1 MMQHLDQD
9 LNEGDMHVLL
19 LGHAGGQSYTNHEKC
34 IEYEGQTAGLA
45 ANCTDP
51 ALNQQVTAHRP
62 VGESGSYEM
71 NEVNLVVF
79 VPFLFYSLSFC
90 IPHTPVLI
98 TFSDANL

>member
-1 MMQHLDQD
+1 MQHLDQD

-19 LGHAGGQSYTNHEKC
+19 GHAGGQSFTNHEKC

-51 ALNQQVTAHRP
+51 ALNQQV
-62 VGESGSYEM
+62 YEM

-79 VPFLFYSLSFC
+79 VPFLCYSLSFC

-98 TFSDANL
+98 IFSDANL